1 MIARDVGGAPTVAG
15 LASAGAR
22 LIDAASGAEWTGD
35 RLASEVDKVAAA
47 LAPLPAGAVLCL
59 TRNDAASVLRYLG
72 VWAAGRPAILVDASS
87 PAADVAELVERFAP
101 SVVAGLAPTAVGAR
115 PGGVRPEDPPPGYA
129 LAEPIVLGPIWF
141 RRTEPAPTPHPELRL
156 LLATSGST
164 GRPRLVR
171 LSERSVRASAAAI
184 RTALAIDPSDVA
196 ITALPLHYTLGL
208 SVLHSHLAA
217 GATVVAEAGGV
228 LDRGFW
234 QTVDRHRVTSLTGVP
249 HTFELLIRK
258 PWLPADN
265 PSIRRLC
272 VSGARIRDAVASHF
286 HAAMRQHGGAF
297 YAMYG
302 QTEAGSRICVLPP
315 EWLPEKLGSVG
326 PPIPGTRLSIVPETA
341 DQAEL
346 VGEVVCHSDTVMMG
360 YADGADDLA
369 RGDDLAGILPTGD
382 RGRLDRDGYLWL
394 SGRLSRIGKA
404 YGVRVS
410 LDAVER
416 VSSTI
421 APAAAVAGDDRVLL
435 WVEGLDKARLTEVA
449 ALVAHQLR
457 IHRTAVI
464 VSALPELPR
473 RPNGKV
479 DYDALPA

>member
-1 MIARDVGGAPTVAG
+1 MN

-22 LIDAASGAEWTGD
+22 LIDAATGAEWTGD
-35 RLASEVDKVAAA
+35 RLASTVDAIAAS
-47 LAPLPAGAVLCL
+47 LAPLPAGPVLCL

-72 VWAAGRPAILVDASS
+72 VWAAGRPAMLVDPSS
-87 PAADVAELVERFAP
+87 SAADVADLVDRFAP
-101 SVVAGLAPTAVGAR
+101 SAVAGLTSIAVR
-115 PGGVRPEDPPPGYA
+115 GGVRPEEPPPGYA
-129 LAEPIVLGPIWF
+129 LAEPAALGPIWL
-141 RRTEPAPTPHPELRL
+141 RRREPARAPHPELRL

-184 RTALAIDPSDVA
+184 RAALTIDSSDVA

-208 SVLHSHLAA
+208 SVLHSHLVA
-217 GATVVAEAGGV
+217 GATVVAEPRGV
-228 LDRGFW
+228 LDREFW
-234 QTVDRHRVTSLTGVP
+234 EAVDRHGVTSLTGVP

-258 PWLPADN
+258 PWQPVEN
-265 PSIRRLC
+265 PSIRNLC
-272 VSGARIRDAVASHF
+272 VSGARVRDAVALHF
-286 HAAMRQHGGAF
+286 HALMHQHGGAF
-297 YAMYG
+297 HVMYG

-315 EWLPEKLGSVG
+315 DHLPAKLGSVG
-326 PPIPGTRLSIVPETA
+326 PPIPGTRLSVVPDGA
-341 DQAEL
+341 DQAEP

-360 YADGADDLA
+360 YADDADDLA
-369 RGDDLAGILPTGD
+369 RGDDLAGTLLTGD

-394 SGRLSRIGKA
+394 SGRVSRIGKA

-435 WVEGLDKARLTEVA
+435 WVEGLGKERLTEVA

-464 VSALPELPR
+464 VSALPALPR

-479 DYDALPA
+479 DYDALPT